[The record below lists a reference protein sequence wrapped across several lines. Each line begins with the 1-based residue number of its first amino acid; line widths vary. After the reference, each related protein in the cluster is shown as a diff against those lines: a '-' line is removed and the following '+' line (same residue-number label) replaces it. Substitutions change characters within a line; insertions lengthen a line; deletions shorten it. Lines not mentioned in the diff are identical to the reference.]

1 MEDHTASADYRRA
14 LAQVLAER
22 VVLRAI
28 DDARR
33 KRGRAA

>member
-28 DDARR
+28 EDARR